1 MKKRN
6 LNKLQLKKK
15 CISKLY
21 GGSGY
26 VNGGDVGNQDT
37 GIDTGTIYPM
47 QTQGAEPGCAW
58 YSELYS
64 ACDCHSYPH
73 SNCIECPVE
82 HNTNADTAH
91 HAAR

>member
-21 GGSGY
+21 GGSA
-26 VNGGDVGNQDT
+26 NAAGDIPYQDT
-37 GIDTGTIYPM
+37 GVDTIYYPPHS
-47 QTQGAEPGCAW
+47 QGAEPGCVW

-73 SNCIECPVE
+73 SNCMECPVE
-82 HNTNADTAH
+82 HNTNGDTAH